1 MTNPDSSSTS
11 SSAQLV
17 AQLHRVAQQAQ
28 KSIRYRAILACV
40 AAVLAVLGSL
50 MFLDCLFQR
59 EETSLRWLASILFLV
74 ATIYAAYRWLGPI
87 GRLVI
92 GPSDVARWIEAHQ
105 PEWSGRILTTLE
117 LSQLQ
122 QNDGRFGSEA
132 FRAAALQNWQ
142 QDSPVPQWD
151 RLLDKSR
158 LRQAA
163 STVAVLLIL
172 LLFSFMIW
180 PDMGFRSLARVLAP
194 WADRPWP
201 RRDQLQFVNLPSA
214 VGRET
219 ILQVEV
225 ADSNPPLPENIKV
238 ELRQVD
244 AEDSVQSINTQIVG
258 DVAVANLPPIN
269 SDIQVRAIGG
279 DDRQMPWQT
288 IRAVTTPTWK
298 QFHFQVKPPDYLRS
312 VPAALDRL
320 TKQLDQSNG
329 SYELVGQRIQIVEG
343 SAVRF
348 EGKLDASVSG
358 ISIRWIGGSSA
369 NASAVNLEK
378 DSGVPL
384 VRDPWTVE
392 LLTPDTVALR
402 GASDNSMAVI
412 DRSLVWKFQIKS
424 LEGVQL
430 ECPEKWQIEVIPDS
444 PPEVAL
450 NPMLLKSV
458 ALGANLHF
466 EGTARDDWGLS
477 QLAAKLVVNEQNESE
492 IELPLPIEPQF
503 AKQVAIEQ
511 SWSIVSA
518 LEAKG
523 LQLKAQDQITF
534 WVEAKDLRGQTVR
547 SSAEKLYID
556 SKQKQLDAIAN
567 RQGSISQQISELL
580 KIQQSAQQLAR
591 RNADSIKQSQQQTQ
605 QQVDAATSV
614 TQMQQT
620 IQQQLAEASQSVL
633 STIESQLDLIEQN
646 KLSDSPLASQ
656 LNTLKSRVNEL
667 ADGAALDALR
677 QADQLQHAL
686 ENSVATK
693 QSASVTELT
702 SALENSQSKTNQALS
717 NLLAGLDRSEL
728 ANRQRDKLLQIA
740 EQQAE
745 VGRRTNQLGLNANQ
759 RPQEAQ
765 AEAEQVG
772 AAQNELAGAMEQWLA
787 SILQPPNENALNDDN
802 AAQVDPAQPDPAQ
815 QAVLREVAKTLVDQS
830 TASQMRSSGSSLR
843 AQQLGEA
850 LQTQKQIQQA
860 LQTAIEKMT
869 PRESSELMSDLAEQ
883 ERQSREFAKAADQ
896 LATAQQQLAR
906 KMADPKSRAEADRMA
921 KEQRDLLESTKQLAQ
936 QLSSDQIAEQLMQQA
951 MANQDQAAQSAQEK
965 QLDRSAEK
973 ASAAAEQLKDLAQR
987 VQQQAENASQQ
998 VQRQQIFELISAV
1011 EQIALRQ
1018 KELMPQYSQL
1028 VSQLQLPSLPA
1039 DHVQLRQDV
1048 VKRQAAVRDQLR
1060 QIVPSVEQLA
1070 VFQWVLGQADGDLS
1084 RAIAAAE
1091 RNRLQPDAVNAA
1103 TAGLRK
1109 LEIAINT
1116 VKEKSSS
1123 EPDNSENQDQ
1133 QQSDD
1138 AQDQAQQEETLPPIV
1153 SLKLIRALQLEL
1165 KQQTELLESSTG
1177 GDRIARANEL
1187 MGQQRELAEL
1197 LERLINDL
1205 QDQQQNN
1212 N

>member
-11 SSAQLV
+11 SSTQLV
-17 AQLHRVAQQAQ
+17 AQLQRVAQQAQ
-28 KSIRYRAILACV
+28 KSIRYRAILACLAV
-40 AAVLAVLGSL
+40 VLAVLGLL
-50 MFLDCLFQR
+50 MLLDCLFQR
-59 EETSLRWLASILFLV
+59 EETGLRWLTSILFLIT
-74 ATIYAAYRWLGPI
+74 TIYAAYRWLGPI

-92 GPSDVARWIEAHQ
+92 GPRDVARWIEAHQ
-105 PEWSGRILTTLE
+105 PEWAGRILTTLE

-122 QNDGRFGSEA
+122 QNDGRFGSET

-142 QDSPVPQWD
+142 QNSTLPQWD
-151 RLLDKSR
+151 RLLDKTR

-163 STVAVLLIL
+163 WAVAALLGIWL
-172 LLFSFMIW
+172 LSFVVW

-225 ADSNPPLPENIKV
+225 ADSNPPLPENITI

-244 AEDSVQSINTQIVG
+244 ADESVQSINTQIVG

-269 SDIQVRAIGG
+269 SDIQVRATGG

-288 IRAVTTPTWK
+288 IRAVTTPNWK
-298 QFHFQVKPPDYLRS
+298 QFRFEIKPPDYLRN
-312 VPAALDRL
+312 VPTALERL
-320 TKQLDQSNG
+320 TKQLDPSSG
-329 SYELVGQRIQIVEG
+329 SYELVGQRIQVVEG
-343 SAVRF
+343 SLVRF
-348 EGKLDASVSG
+348 EGKLDTSVSG
-358 ISIRWIGGSSA
+358 VSIRWMGGSSA
-369 NASAVNLEK
+369 NASAVNSENN
-378 DSGVPL
+378 SGVPL
-384 VRDPWTVE
+384 AREPWTVE
-392 LLTPDTVALR
+392 LLAPDTVALR
-402 GASDNSMAVI
+402 GDSNNPLAVI

-430 ECPEKWQIEVIPDS
+430 ECPDKWQIEVMPDS
-444 PPEVAL
+444 PPEVVL

-477 QLAAKLVVNEQNESE
+477 QLTAKLVLNEQNDTE
-492 IELPLPIEPQF
+492 IELPLLIDPQF
-503 AKQVAIEQ
+503 ARQVAVEQ

-523 LQLKAQDQITF
+523 LQLNAQDQITF
-534 WVEAKDLRGQTVR
+534 WIEAKDLRGQTVR

-567 RQGSISQQISELL
+567 RQGSISQQIGELL
-580 KIQQSAQQLAR
+580 KMQQSAQQLAR
-591 RNADSIKQSQQQTQ
+591 RNAESMKQTSQQQTQ
-605 QQVDAATSV
+605 QQIDAATNV

-633 STIESQLDLIEQN
+633 SSIESQLELIEQN

-656 LNTLKSRVNEL
+656 LNTLKSRINEL

-677 QADQLQHAL
+677 QANQLQQAL
-686 ENSVATK
+686 ENALATK
-693 QSASVTELT
+693 QPANLAELT
-702 SALENSQSKTNQALS
+702 SELDNSQSKTNQTLS

-728 ANRQRDKLLQIA
+728 VNRQRDKLLQIA
-740 EQQAE
+740 EQQAD
-745 VGRRTNQLGLNANQ
+745 VSRRTNQLGLNTNQ

-787 SILQPPNENALNDDN
+787 SILQSPNDNTSNDGN
-802 AAQVDPAQPDPAQ
+802 SAAQLDPAQ
-815 QAVLREVAKTLVDQS
+815 QTVLSDVAKALVDQN

-860 LQTAIEKMT
+860 LQAAIEKMT
-869 PRESSELMSDLAEQ
+869 PRESSELMNDLAEQ
-883 ERQSREFAKAADQ
+883 EQQLRALAKAADQ

-906 KMADPKSRAEADRMA
+906 KMSDPKTRAEADRMA
-921 KEQRDLLESTKQLAQ
+921 QEQRDLLESTKQLSQ

-973 ASAAAEQLKDLAQR
+973 ASAAAEQLNDLAQR
-987 VQQQAENASQQ
+987 VQQQAQNASQQ
-998 VQRQQIFELISAV
+998 VQRQQIFELISEV

-1028 VSQLQLPSLPA
+1028 VGQLQLPSLPA
-1039 DHVQLRQDV
+1039 DHVQLRQAV

-1103 TAGLRK
+1103 AAGLRK

-1116 VKEKSSS
+1116 VKEKASSQP
-1123 EPDNSENQDQ
+1123 ENSENQDQ
-1133 QQSDD
+1133 QQSDN

-1165 KQQTELLESSTG
+1165 KQQTEVLESSTG
-1177 GDRIARANEL
+1177 GDRSARANEL

-1197 LERLINDL
+1197 LERFINDL
-1205 QDQQQNN
+1205 QDRQQNN